1 MRWGRKRETSEQ
13 AATEGVTAEAAAVIA
28 DSVRGRHRAAF
39 IMLGLGGATIAAIG
53 VHSIAEIFTATFF
66 ALVLTIC
73 VYPLRRGLETRGVPR
88 GIATVGV
95 LLAVILLL
103 GGFFGALFIAFAQF
117 LTLLPDYLPEFE
129 AWGQSL
135 ATWLEGFG
143 ISADQV
149 DAMLGSFDPGAV
161 LGAVGGVLGSA
172 AGFVSAAV
180 VLLTMLILMAVD
192 SSYASTL
199 LAQLRPRKPAL
210 AAALGSYGAGV
221 RRYMVVTTVLGA
233 AQGIVNWIALA
244 LLGIPGAALWG
255 MLAFLCSFIPNIGY
269 FIALIPPLVFAA
281 LVGGWPLVVAVIVV
295 YGIIN
300 GVIQSVI
307 QPRVVGNAVSLSQSL
322 TFFSVLFWAIVLGPA
337 GAILAI
343 PLTLLVRML
352 LVDSDPRADW
362 IRPALGDLDSTKAA
376 MDAEDAAAKAV
387 RRSRKHP
394 EGVDDGYADD
404 VAADLAADGGPPPA
418 VER

>member
-1 MRWGRKRETSEQ
+1 MRWGRKNATDG
-13 AATEGVTAEAAAVIA
+13 AASPVVTAADVAEVAA
-28 DSVRGRHRAAF
+28 SVRGRHRSAF
-39 IMLGLGGATIAAIG
+39 IMLGLAGATVVAIG
-53 VHSIAEIFTATFF
+53 IHSIADIFNSTFF

-73 VYPLRRGLETRGVPR
+73 VHPLRRGLERRGVPR

-95 LLAVILLL
+95 LLAVVLLL
-103 GGFFGALFIAFAQF
+103 GGFFGALFISFAQF
-117 LTLLPDYLPEFE
+117 LTLVPDYLPEFE
-129 AWGQSL
+129 AWGASL
-135 ATWLEGFG
+135 AAWLEGLG
-143 ISADQV
+143 IGSDQV
-149 DAMLGSFDPGAV
+149 NAILGSFNPGAILDA
-161 LGAVGGVLGSA
+161 LGGLLGSA

-180 VLLTMLILMAVD
+180 ILLTMLILMAVD

-199 LAQLRPRKPAL
+199 LGQLRPHKLAL
-210 AAALGSYGAGV
+210 AAAVVRYGSGV

-255 MLAFLCSFIPNIGY
+255 ILSFLCSFIPNIGY
-269 FIALIPPLVFAA
+269 FIALIPPLVFGA

-300 GVIQSVI
+300 GIIQSVI
-307 QPRVVGNAVSLSQSL
+307 QPRVVGNAVSLSQTI
-322 TFFSVLFWAIVLGPA
+322 TFFSVLFWAVVLGPT

-362 IRPALGDLDSTKAA
+362 IKPALGELDVTRAT
-376 MDAEDAAAKAV
+376 MDAEDAAKKEE
-387 RRSRKHP
+387 RRARKLAGQP
-394 EGVDDGYADD
+394 TAEAER
-404 VAADLAADGGPPPA
+404 AAAPATGAPATAAPTA
-418 VER
+418 EA